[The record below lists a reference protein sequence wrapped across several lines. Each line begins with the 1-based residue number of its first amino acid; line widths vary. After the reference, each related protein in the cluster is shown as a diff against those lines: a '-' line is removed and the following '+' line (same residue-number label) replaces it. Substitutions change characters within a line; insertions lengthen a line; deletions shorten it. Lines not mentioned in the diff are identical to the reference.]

1 MMTKIVEQTTMSRN
15 KAKKKQAKAIYVDKR
30 GRHLNRIF
38 SLLLF
43 FQSNLS
49 LVGTEASPFG
59 GALSLHMPTYL
70 TDVDPPGN
78 DAYLRCG
85 PTV

>member
-1 MMTKIVEQTTMSRN
+1 MVESD
-15 KAKKKQAKAIYVDKR
+15 I
-30 GRHLNRIF
+30 LF
-38 SLLLF
+38 F

-59 GALSLHMPTYL
+59 GTPSLHMPTYL
-70 TDVDPPGN
+70 TDVDPPVN
-78 DAYLRCG
+78 DAYLRCL

>member
-1 MMTKIVEQTTMSRN
+1 MHAETNEGGGLVES
-15 KAKKKQAKAIYVDKR
+15 D
-30 GRHLNRIF
+30 IF
-38 SLLLF
+38 FFFLL

-59 GALSLHMPTYL
+59 GAPSLHKPTYL
-70 TDVDPPGN
+70 PDVDPPGN
-78 DAYLRCG
+78 DAYLRCL

>member
-1 MMTKIVEQTTMSRN
+1 MHVN
-15 KAKKKQAKAIYVDKR
+15 KR
-30 GRHLNRIF
+30 GRQLNHNRIF
-38 SLLLF
+38 SLS

-59 GALSLHMPTYL
+59 GTPSLHMPTYL
-70 TDVDPPGN
+70 TDVDPPTMPT
-78 DAYLRCG
+78 YL